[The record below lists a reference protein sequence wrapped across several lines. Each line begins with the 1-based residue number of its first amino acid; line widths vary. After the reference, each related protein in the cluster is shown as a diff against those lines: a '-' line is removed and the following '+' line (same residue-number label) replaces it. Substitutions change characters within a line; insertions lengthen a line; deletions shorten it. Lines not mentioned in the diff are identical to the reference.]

1 MRLVDTRGIPQPL
14 GWNDALTGLD
24 GPDAWQRALVAEVAR
39 SARYGRPLTIVVLEV
54 EGVMELG
61 EELGADTG
69 RHVLREAAQALRRE
83 SRSSDLV
90 FRIDVTRL
98 GVVLTETDEVEAVN
112 FVERVRE
119 SVLPRLPRLD
129 GALRLS
135 FGWASPVSGESA
147 DVVVRRA
154 DHRMITELLR

>member
-1 MRLVDTRGIPQPL
+1 MKTRGIPEPV
-14 GWNDALTGLD
+14 GWNDALTGVE

-39 SARYGRPLTIVVLEV
+39 SARYGRSLTIVVLEV

-69 RHVLREAAQALRRE
+69 RHVLREAAQALHRE
-83 SRSSDLV
+83 SRTSDLV
-90 FRIDVTRL
+90 FRIGVTRL
-98 GVVLTETDEVEAVN
+98 GVVLAETDEVEAVN
-112 FVERVRE
+112 YVERVRG
-119 SVLPRLPRLD
+119 SVLPRLPMLD

-135 FGWASPVSGESA
+135 FGWASPVAGESA
-147 DVVVRRA
+147 DAVVRRA